1 MQFMLLKKKKR
12 NNESKIF
19 ISNMIV
25 LKAFYFFFTEEK
37 ESLETRKGSPLPPIS
52 KSPPPA
58 KAILPN
64 VPITLIMGELISF
77 S

>member
-1 MQFMLLKKKKR
+1 
-12 NNESKIF
+12 
-19 ISNMIV
+19 MIV
-25 LKAFYFFFTEEK
+25 LKTFYVFFTEEK

-64 VPITLIMGELISF
+64 VPITLIMGESATVEINVLIRRV
-77 S
+77 